1 MKDEVKRADLYLR
14 TEFPHFV
21 TEIFKIEGYRYQIFV
36 HNYEGD
42 FDKLSKQFNH
52 SIKPVG
58 TPATLSNI
66 YPVKYEEKIPPIQDS
81 EIASSFAGLPLTARD
96 LNNLLI
102 IKFPNIEIRHVEG
115 VSSDKKIKVFTD
127 PIDNDIHRQSLLAF
141 LHELESYYLFSL
153 IEDEEA
159 SQAVLSS
166 IAIEE
171 ERRKKTAALNPNIA
185 RLDDSFNNP
194 VLNLFPTKLNRHTVE
209 FEERDETYWFEH
221 VHEIFEGKIDK
232 SEIIGSDLLDN
243 CCYLDY
249 AGFKNVNIRN
259 GLILFDCI
267 FVELPLHQGIT
278 YFCEDQKVTRDE
290 LMFLCKTGKLIFILT
305 QPYFRYDY
313 EFINEIYQVN
323 PKAILSRRA
332 LSSLILCDLVE
343 INNNYLLNQLDIYDS
358 IHELSSIIS
367 EVLNLDYDS
376 VYNLFTWP
384 RKALRQSFECMLF
397 GSTKRVASFGVNNI
411 FSYLTEKL
419 DRKDIEFEFVMN
431 AEKVHISSAL
441 NSFYFP
447 VFNDELYSNRASTS
461 LMGNMM
467 NLFKN
472 STEERLATY
481 IHFHDGHQEVSPVLP
496 AVDLIEVNEFV
507 SVTEIEEISKHLYSG
522 TNFKSI
528 ISFLSKL
535 TQNER
540 ETKVNEYNRL
550 IQTEIIKNK
559 KTSTAIDF
567 GLSAG
572 LDTAGIFV
580 PFLGTGLK
588 SVDIVSKKLNLK
600 NTKYL
605 EKVRRALSVINP
617 EKIDD
622 RKIVPFLAKIS
633 PVARLKKDYKQ

>member
-1 MKDEVKRADLYLR
+1 M
-14 TEFPHFV
+14 
-21 TEIFKIEGYRYQIFV
+21 
-36 HNYEGD
+36 
-42 FDKLSKQFNH
+42 
-52 SIKPVG
+52 
-58 TPATLSNI
+58 
-66 YPVKYEEKIPPIQDS
+66 
-81 EIASSFAGLPLTARD
+81 
-96 LNNLLI
+96 
-102 IKFPNIEIRHVEG
+102 
-115 VSSDKKIKVFTD
+115 
-127 PIDNDIHRQSLLAF
+127 
-141 LHELESYYLFSL
+141 ESYYPFDL

-159 SQAVLSS
+159 SQAVLSAIS
-166 IAIEE
+166 IKEE
-171 ERRKKTAALNPNIA
+171 QHKKIAASNPNIA

-194 VLNLFPTKLNRHTVE
+194 VLNLFPTKLNRHKVE

-221 VHEIFEGKIDK
+221 IHEIFEGKIDK

-249 AGFKNVNIRN
+249 ASFKNVNIRN
-259 GLILFDCI
+259 GLILFDCV

-278 YFCEDQKVTRDE
+278 YFCEDQKITRDE
-290 LMFLCKTGKLIFILT
+290 LMLLCKIGKLIFILT
-305 QPYFRYDY
+305 QPYFRYDF
-313 EFINEIYQVN
+313 EFINEIYQMN

-343 INNNYLLNQLDIYDS
+343 INNNYLLSRLDIYDS
-358 IHELSSIIS
+358 IHELSSVFS

-411 FSYLTEKL
+411 FKYLTEKL

-507 SVTEIEEISKHLYSG
+507 SVTEIEEISKHLFSG
-522 TNFKSI
+522 ANFKSI

-535 TQNER
+535 TQEKR

-550 IQTEIIKNK
+550 IQAEIIKNK
-559 KTSTAIDF
+559 KTTTAIDF

-588 SVDIVSKKLNLK
+588 SVDIVASKFNLK

-622 RKIVPFLAKIS
+622 RKIVSFLAKIS
-633 PVARLKKDYKQ
+633 PVARLKKDYKQEAQPCQCSGSQKVCAR